1 MIAKFKTTPNLQ
13 SFVKK
18 FKTIN
23 LHYLLLFLIFAA
35 GITIRINHFNRAPID
50 AHPMRQT
57 DVHCVIHFLK
67 KNNFNLLEPQSCLI
81 RPPSNSKGLFFFEL
95 PLYQILVSLFQTAI
109 GVNDWWSIRLVNIGL
124 FCLAYILFY
133 LGTKNLI
140 NKKTAIV
147 QSLIFAFVPSGV
159 FFFGQ
164 AIHPDV
170 LMIFTLAVA
179 WYFLSIFLAEKSKKY
194 LLLLIG
200 ALNITIATRPFMAL
214 CLPPLV
220 YLIWK
225 KSSAKQALTLFSSG
239 ILYGLWFLW
248 QQQFPQADHTWQQWI
263 FSGRSSLLDPVMLK
277 NLIYK
282 NLFGEVLGKITAL
295 LSLLGIGRLLT
306 KKRSKIDNF
315 VLIWIGMIPVY
326 WLIVPAGNIF
336 HQYYAHVIIFP
347 LILAAAQA
355 FIWIESIA
363 KRLSSPIFGKLVL
376 LAASGLIIYNG
387 YHTSRYFWV
396 RRVTSEEVRLS
407 EEIRKVVPAG
417 QKIIYLGQFSP
428 TLSLSFR
435 QGLITGQPPAD
446 LKKKAQAVKSKL
458 RKIKYV
464 IKPNFDDSFPDKE
477 WTRLTNSVDLVE
489 ITSSQVGTIYKM
501 KD

>member
-1 MIAKFKTTPNLQ
+1 MMAKFKTNPNLQ
-13 SFVKK
+13 FFVEK
-18 FKTIN
+18 FKTID
-23 LHYLLLFLIFAA
+23 LHYLLLFLILAV

-57 DVHCVIHFLK
+57 DVHCVIHFLRE
-67 KNNFNLLEPQSCLI
+67 NNLNLLKPQSCLI
-81 RPPSNSKGLFFFEL
+81 RPPTNSEGFFFFEL
-95 PLYQILVSLFQTAI
+95 PLYQTIVSSFQTTI
-109 GVNDWWSIRLVNIGL
+109 SVNDWWSIRLVNIGL
-124 FCLAYILFY
+124 FSLAYILFY
-133 LGTKNLI
+133 LGTENLFD
-140 NKKTAIV
+140 KKTAVI
-147 QSLIFAFVPSGV
+147 QSLIFAFIPSGI

-170 LMIFTLAVA
+170 LMIAALAAA
-179 WYFLSIFLAEKSKKY
+179 WYFLSLFLTKNSQKY
-194 LLLLIG
+194 LVFLIT

-214 CLPPLV
+214 CLPPFA

-263 FSGRSSLLDPVMLK
+263 FSGRRSLLDPVMLK

-282 NLFGEVLGKITAL
+282 NLFGEVLGKVTAL
-295 LSLLGIGRLLT
+295 LSLLGIGRLLI

-315 VLIWIGMIPVY
+315 VLIWVGMIPLY

-355 FIWIESIA
+355 LIYIESIA
-363 KRLSSPIFGKLVL
+363 TKLTNPVFGKLGL
-376 LAASGLIIYNG
+376 LAASGLIIFNG

-407 EEIRKVVPAG
+407 EEIKKVVPAH
-417 QKIIYLGQFSP
+417 QKIIYLGQSSP
-428 TLSLSFR
+428 TLSLSLR

-446 LKKKAQAVKSKL
+446 LKKKAQAVKSQL
-458 RKIKYV
+458 GQVKYIV
-464 IKPNFDDSFPDKE
+464 KPHFDDSFPDKE
-477 WTRLTNSVDLVE
+477 WTKLTNSVELTE
-489 ITSSQVGTIYKM
+489 ITSSQIGAIYQLKQ
-501 KD
+501 